1 MARSVAWAIT
11 YLTLRTV
18 LNSLRRLLASPLRAL
33 LALAIVGYLAYDE
46 AGELLES
53 SPDPETAQ
61 FLLGGLSAQEQVQ
74 GLVAIAVLIH
84 GWFLVFRMAPAAL
97 DATRSV
103 IQASDV
109 DYLFA
114 TPLPSLRL
122 FWGLALVRAA
132 AGALSLLLPMA
143 VYGLLVVEGAARET
157 HLMRAPAGVALALLA
172 YPLLC
177 LVVYGAGLLWGVWRA
192 DLPATHRH
200 SAWRSGTPLL
210 GRRRFRRSSP
220 RSACTGASSTRC
232 AAPQSARRRPSPCAR
247 RRRCWRCPLRCP
259 LRACNLRYIIIAS
272 RRLL

>member
-11 YLTLRTV
+11 YMTLRTV
-18 LNSLRRLLASPLRAL
+18 LNSLRRL

-61 FLLGGLSAQEQVQ
+61 LLLGGLSAQEQVQ

-122 FWGLALVRAA
+122 FWG
-132 AGALSLLLPMA
+132 
-143 VYGLLVVEGAARET
+143 
-157 HLMRAPAGVALALLA
+157 
-172 YPLLC
+172 
-177 LVVYGAGLLWGVWRA
+177 WR
-192 DLPATHRH
+192 
-200 SAWRSGTPLL
+200 WR
-210 GRRRFRRSSP
+210 
-220 RSACTGASSTRC
+220 
-232 AAPQSARRRPSPCAR
+232 ARRRARYRCCCQWRSMGCWWWRAR
-247 RRRCWRCPLRCP
+247 RARR
-259 LRACNLRYIIIAS
+259 I
-272 RRLL
+272 

>member
-1 MARSVAWAIT
+1 
-11 YLTLRTV
+11 V

-61 FLLGGLSAQEQVQ
+61 LLLGGLSAQEQVQ

-122 FWGLALVRAA
+122 F
-132 AGALSLLLPMA
+132 
-143 VYGLLVVEGAARET
+143 
-157 HLMRAPAGVALALLA
+157 
-172 YPLLC
+172 
-177 LVVYGAGLLWGVWRA
+177 
-192 DLPATHRH
+192 
-200 SAWRSGTPLL
+200 
-210 GRRRFRRSSP
+210 
-220 RSACTGASSTRC
+220 
-232 AAPQSARRRPSPCAR
+232 
-247 RRRCWRCPLRCP
+247 
-259 LRACNLRYIIIAS
+259 
-272 RRLL
+272 